1 MDAGGGEFEGGF
13 MANADLDEAAST
25 RVRAPA
31 DEQPYGDN
39 EDTTFCFASQFTP
52 GANPFASRKN
62 EPFVPYYSA
71 EGSGEGLSSL
81 MTFSW
86 GRANPSQTP
95 PKSASRKN
103 EPFVGAQ
110 RS

>member
-52 GANPFASRKN
+52 GANCYPGGGQAL
-62 EPFVPYYSA
+62 P
-71 EGSGEGLSSL
+71 
-81 MTFSW
+81 
-86 GRANPSQTP
+86 QTP
-95 PKSASRKN
+95 SL
-103 EPFVGAQ
+103 AQ
-110 RS
+110 R